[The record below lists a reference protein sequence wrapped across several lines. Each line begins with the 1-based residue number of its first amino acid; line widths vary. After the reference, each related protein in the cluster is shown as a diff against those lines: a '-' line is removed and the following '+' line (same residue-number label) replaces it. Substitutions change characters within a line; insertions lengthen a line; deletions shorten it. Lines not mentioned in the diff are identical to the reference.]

1 MLYYAYN
8 VTRVL
13 LQGVTLMSER
23 LRVVLEFS
31 KNKENEL
38 LLYQELIRY
47 SNPAAIVKDMLFGVI
62 PLPNLPKNK

>member
-1 MLYYAYN
+1 
-8 VTRVL
+8 
-13 LQGVTLMSER
+13 MSER